1 MVMRETFVDLNTAI
15 LAKQKGFDGDC
26 IILIDLN
33 TLLESNSFWK
43 DENGNNVQVAF
54 IKNSD
59 LKKINACTIPSQSL
73 LQKWLREKHKLHTVI
88 IYTIN
93 GFTYKIVD
101 LKLNHDNV
109 CDIVFESYEDAL
121 ENALYNML
129 TLI

>member
-1 MVMRETFVDLNTAI
+1 MRETFVDLNTAI

-26 IILIDLN
+26 IVLIELD

-88 IYTIN
+88 I
-93 GFTYKIVD
+93 
-101 LKLNHDNV
+101 L
-109 CDIVFESYEDAL
+109 
-121 ENALYNML
+121 ML
-129 TLI
+129 QIFLRLQ